1 MGGQISIRCGC
12 CSGKT
17 EGNDNFDEEVEDK
30 ITLAQQ
36 VENEKPQIRIPNIIQ
51 QQPVLPRTWSEK
63 TLPVI

>member
-36 VENEKPQIRIPNIIQ
+36 VENETPQIRIPNIIQ
-51 QQPVLPRTWSEK
+51 QPVLQRSWSET
-63 TLPVI
+63 TLPVR

>member
-36 VENEKPQIRIPNIIQ
+36 VENETPQIRIPNIV
-51 QQPVLPRTWSEK
+51 QQPVLQRSWSET
-63 TLPVI
+63 TLPVR

>member
-36 VENEKPQIRIPNIIQ
+36 VENETPQIRIPNIIQ
-51 QQPVLPRTWSEK
+51 QPVLQRSWSEK

>member
-51 QQPVLPRTWSEK
+51 QPVLQRSWSET
-63 TLPVI
+63 TLPVR

>member
-36 VENEKPQIRIPNIIQ
+36 VENETPQIRIPNIIQ
-51 QQPVLPRTWSEK
+51 QPVLQRSWSET
-63 TLPVI
+63 TLHVR